1 MLICQFLKKKVQSKV
16 SVLNMND
23 KFVKREYKKKK
34 KRKKICQF
42 VNFSK
47 KKSSLKSTVSVLN
60 MNDKFVKIEYKK
72 IFFLSICQFL
82 EKKVQSML

>member
-1 MLICQFLKKKVQSKV
+1 
-16 SVLNMND
+16 MND

-34 KRKKICQF
+34 KRKKNKKKKICQF

-60 MNDKFVKIEYKK
+60 MNDKFVKIEYNK
-72 IFFLSICQFL
+72 IFFLSVYQFL
-82 EKKVQSML
+82 